1 MKARFRV
8 IITEGK
14 KVEKKVILKDM
25 EKKEGEESGR

>member
-14 KVEKKVILKDM
+14 KVEDKVILKDVT
-25 EKKEGEESGR
+25 EAESGESGE